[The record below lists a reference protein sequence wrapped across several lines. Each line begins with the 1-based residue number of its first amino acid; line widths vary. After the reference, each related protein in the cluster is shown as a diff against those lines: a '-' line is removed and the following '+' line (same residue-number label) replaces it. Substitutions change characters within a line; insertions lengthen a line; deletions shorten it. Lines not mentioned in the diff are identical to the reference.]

1 MTGAGVRATV
11 VAQLWREI
19 EQVSP
24 AKRILIALDGF
35 DGAGKTHLS
44 AEIAEHAEAMGGR
57 PLVRVSIDGFHHPRE
72 VRRRAGDGPEGFCR
86 GSYRYADFRRC
97 VVEPLRSGIPI
108 TPAIWDVARDAPVD
122 LGPVAVP
129 PRGVVLVDGIFLQR
143 PELLGVWDMTIW
155 LEVPFAVSV
164 PRGNARFPGR
174 HDPDPE
180 GVSNRR
186 YVQGQ
191 RLYLREADPRSR
203 ADWIFDNTDLA
214 HPRLD
219 AGRST

>member
-1 MTGAGVRATV
+1 MRAKV

-24 AKRILIALDGF
+24 ATRILIALDGF

-44 AEIAEHAEAMGGR
+44 AEIADHAEAMGGR
-57 PLVRVSIDGFHHPRE
+57 PLVRVSIDGFHHSRE
-72 VRRRAGDGPEGFCR
+72 ARRRAGDGPEGFYR
-86 GSYRYADFRRC
+86 GSYRYAEFRRC

-122 LGPVAVP
+122 PDPVTVP
-129 PRGVVLVDGIFLQR
+129 ARGVVLVDGIFLQR
-143 PELLGVWDMTIW
+143 PELLAVWNMTIW
-155 LEVPFAVSV
+155 LEVPFAVSW

-180 GVSNRR
+180 GDSNRP